1 LRYIINSHLPRRKG
15 AAMNF
20 YELKVRRLLEAVQA
34 AHLVSLHDAVL
45 ILQRDLNI
53 DLQAN
58 QSMIMELQ
66 KIKENL
72 LNNDKF

>member
-1 LRYIINSHLPRRKG
+1 
-15 AAMNF
+15 MNF

-58 QSMIMELQ
+58 QSLIMELQ

-72 LNNDKF
+72 LTDNK

>member
-1 LRYIINSHLPRRKG
+1 LLSFADSHVPGRKG

-20 YELKVRRLLEAVQA
+20 YELKVRRLLQAVQE

-72 LNNDKF
+72 LTDNK

>member
-1 LRYIINSHLPRRKG
+1 
-15 AAMNF
+15 MNF
-20 YELKVRRLLEAVQA
+20 YELKVRRLLEAVQE

-58 QSMIMELQ
+58 QSLIMELQ

-72 LNNDKF
+72 LTDNK

>member
-1 LRYIINSHLPRRKG
+1 
-15 AAMNF
+15 MNF

>member
-1 LRYIINSHLPRRKG
+1 
-15 AAMNF
+15 MNF

-72 LNNDKF
+72 LKNDKF

>member
-1 LRYIINSHLPRRKG
+1 
-15 AAMNF
+15 MNF

-72 LNNDKF
+72 LTDNK

>member
-1 LRYIINSHLPRRKG
+1 
-15 AAMNF
+15 MNF

-34 AHLVSLHDAVL
+34 AHLVSLHDAIL

>member
-1 LRYIINSHLPRRKG
+1 
-15 AAMNF
+15 MNF

-58 QSMIMELQ
+58 QSLIMELQ

-72 LNNDKF
+72 LTDKK